1 VERACGDGLSAAV
14 VVIVALVMLVNGREK
29 DSTPGNAGSW
39 ATDGVVRCTAIL
51 GRQRSTGKISGL
63 AVVDGSVRSYVRSM
77 ADEPGRGLS
86 GGGDDD
92 SVLVA
97 VFGWHRDGGGRA
109 VLAGQVVTFDMSGSG
124 AVNRWGPRSGMCTD
138 GAGGKLESG
147 ELAHC

>member
-1 VERACGDGLSAAV
+1 MQLDSVLCETQRPKRCLHSRSLAPGIAPLIVVAIRSSHRNSPYGPVSCRPFRSPSRRRRNTWPSAV
-14 VVIVALVMLVNGREK
+14 DTE
-29 DSTPGNAGSW
+29 
-39 ATDGVVRCTAIL
+39 
-51 GRQRSTGKISGL
+51 ISGL
-63 AVVDGSVRSYVRSM
+63 DVVDGSVRSYVRSM

-124 AVNRWGPRSGMCTD
+124 AVNRYGAEPRGV
-138 GAGGKLESG
+138 
-147 ELAHC
+147 H